1 MEASAQYRPLGGS
14 AVSVTTGAGRLL
26 LDEGAGE
33 ATYLPVPPNPHPLDA
48 TGAGDCFTG
57 TATARIALG
66 DPLADAV
73 AYGTAAASLSVS
85 GRGGTGRIPAF
96 TETAALAAGHRGGR

>member
-1 MEASAQYRPLGGS
+1 M
-14 AVSVTTGAGRLL
+14 
-26 LDEGAGE
+26 
-33 ATYLPVPPNPHPLDA
+33 
-48 TGAGDCFTG
+48 
-57 TATARIALG
+57 
-66 DPLADAV
+66 